1 MTVAMPYII
10 SILMVPMFIHA
21 WLQFSDAINEYKNG
35 KIRNKI
41 DFIPDII
48 SFLCKI
54 ILYIFIIMMFFSLRN
69 QVLSQTRC

>member
-1 MTVAMPYII
+1 MTVAIPYII

-48 SFLCKI
+48 SFFGQIAVYIFVMI
-54 ILYIFIIMMFFSLRN
+54 ILVSHNRE
-69 QVLSQTRC
+69 